1 VKDAVENGKAKAIG
15 RLPAG
20 NIMNLDVVQ
29 PLRDS
34 SGLDSLLREI
44 YDPASP
50 SYRHFSNC
58 AGIHS

>member
-1 VKDAVENGKAKAIG
+1 MEGKG
-15 RLPAG
+15 HRRLPA
-20 NIMNLDVVQ
+20 NNVMDLDVVQ
-29 PLRDS
+29 PLRNS